1 MKQKEIKD
9 NFNNI
14 NLLSN
19 LPIEDKKNEDL
30 KENMK
35 CIENLDITKKKEVNK
50 EDLIFS
56 QDGFNDNSNKNIKDE
71 NGEDNVDKS
80 NKKSNDQGELHEDD
94 FLNIIQK
101 MKSLKNE

>member
-1 MKQKEIKD
+1 
-9 NFNNI
+9 
-14 NLLSN
+14 
-19 LPIEDKKNEDL
+19 
-30 KENMK
+30 MK

-50 EDLIFS
+50 EYLIFS

-71 NGEDNVDKS
+71 NGEENVDKS